1 MTRNGRTATMG
12 ALTMLGAAVLVMG
25 CTPDRASDQPAEDTE
40 TLTVSSTTNSSATTT
55 AIASGSATP
64 GTALTAVDPGTFI
77 SPQHSGVYTWN
88 YSTGGRHLGLCVS
101 DGDGVT
107 CSGTP
112 GPKVPD
118 LTEHF
123 PGRPSAIEL
132 SSAGLRYTFIEGIP
146 AGPGRLEAGQ
156 MVQIAN
162 VHCARPDEATL
173 ECSSGSNSFAIS
185 GPGHSISTSGMA
197 LAESYYSNHPVSPP
211 SDRSE
216 SRAGAESST
225 GQPTEY
231 MGATGLV
238 GAVRTSSGRIVQASV
253 PACDGRG
260 ILILES
266 YVETADPQQ
275 GIADLLDSLP
285 GAEFATP
292 GQCPS
297 LHASLYGARVYP
309 IYVDHGHDTAALC
322 AAKASRGGNAR
333 LLATTADYVDPCGR

>member
-1 MTRNGRTATMG
+1 MVTRHGRTAAIG
-12 ALTMLGAAVLVMG
+12 ALAMLGAAVLVAG
-25 CTPDRASDQPAEDTE
+25 CTPDRAGDQPADVTE
-40 TLTVSSTTNSSATTT
+40 AVTASSLTDSSSTTT
-55 AIASGSATP
+55 AVASGSATP
-64 GTALTAVDPGTFI
+64 GTALTAVDPGAFT

-88 YSTGGRHLGLCVS
+88 YSTGGRNLGLCVS

-107 CSGTP
+107 CTGTP
-112 GPKVPD
+112 GPTVPE

-132 SSAGLRYTFIEGIP
+132 GSAGLRYTFVEGIP
-146 AGPGRLEAGQ
+146 AGPGRLDAGQ
-156 MVQIAN
+156 MIQIAN
-162 VHCARPDEATL
+162 VHCARPDDATL

-185 GPGHSISTSGMA
+185 GPGHTISTSGVV
-197 LAESYYSNHPVSPP
+197 LAESDYSNHPESQS

-216 SRAGAESST
+216 SPADTGSST

-238 GAVRTSSGRIVQASV
+238 SAVRTSSGRIVHASV

-260 ILILES
+260 ILVLES
-266 YVETADPQQ
+266 YVETADPQK

-285 GAEFATP
+285 GAKFATP

-297 LHASLYGARVYP
+297 LRASLDGARVYP
-309 IYVDHGHDTAALC
+309 IYVDHGHNTAALC

-333 LLATTADYVDPCGR
+333 LLTTTAEYVDPC